1 MRWTGMMLILCM
13 WGAATAA
20 GAAEKLVVLLPA
32 PPALPAFAPWIIA
45 RQIGAYDAAGYDVSF
60 ITARGGVD
68 VAKQVGA
75 GNAPLGVALGD
86 APILVRPNGVPVKL
100 VGLMGGGALSV
111 VVARG
116 DRGIASLADLKGK
129 TITVMSFQEANY
141 YAILGVLARQGLSK
155 TDANVQA
162 VGPAGVVGLV
172 LAGSADACV
181 CTPDWEVDL
190 TTALPGTVSL
200 PTLTSFPTMAQGI
213 MASDETI
220 AKRPEFVRAMVRA
233 TLRGMQLVID
243 DPAKAAELYAAA
255 VPSFADRKDWLVAVL
270 RNYRTRTYLGQATP
284 GAADPARLATLQ
296 DFYVSLGMVDKA
308 APVDTLYT
316 NAFVQ

>member
-1 MRWTGMMLILCM
+1 MRHWIAALWLGLA
-13 WGAATAA
+13 GAATAA
-20 GAAEKLVVLLPA
+20 EPITFLLPA
-32 PPALPAFAPWIIA
+32 PPALPAFAPWVIA
-45 RQIGAYDAAGYDVSF
+45 KQIGAYSDAGYDVTF
-60 ITARGGVD
+60 IAGKGGVD

-75 GNAPLGVALGD
+75 GNAPVGVALGD

-116 DRGIASLADLKGK
+116 DRGVATLADLKGK
-129 TITVMSFQEANY
+129 TVTVMSFQEANY

-155 TDANVQA
+155 TDVSVQA

-181 CTPDWEVDL
+181 CTPDWEIDL

-200 PTLTSFPTMAQGI
+200 PTVSSFPTMAQGI

-220 AKRPEFVRAMVRA
+220 AKRPDFLRAMVRA
-233 TLRGMQLVID
+233 TLRGMQTVID

-255 VPSFADRKDWLVAVL
+255 VPSFADRKPWLEAVL
-270 RNYRTRTYLGQATP
+270 RNYRTRTYLGQSTP
-284 GAADPARLATLQ
+284 GAADPARLAALQ
-296 DFYVSLGMVDKA
+296 DFYVTLGMVEK
-308 APVDTLYT
+308 PSPIDTLYT